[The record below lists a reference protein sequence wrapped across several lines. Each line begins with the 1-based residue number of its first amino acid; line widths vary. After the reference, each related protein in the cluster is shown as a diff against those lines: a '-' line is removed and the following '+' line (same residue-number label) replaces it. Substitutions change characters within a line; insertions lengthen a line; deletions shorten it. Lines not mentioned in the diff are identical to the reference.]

1 MKISMC
7 EEIGV
12 KDSKYNNS
20 LDMMF
25 SIFLMVKLFRLVLDF
40 YLMRIVI
47 FVLVLFYMFY
57 FVW

>member
-12 KDSKYNNS
+12 KDSKCSNS